1 MDTFEFSFLSQP
13 QINMLRETITLGAG
27 CFWCVEAVLKELK
40 GVISV
45 TSGYMG
51 GRTSNPTYKEVCTGN
66 TGHAEV
72 AQVVYDPTM
81 LSLDQLLEVFWGT
94 HDPTTKDRQGAD
106 VGSQYRSVIF
116 YHTDEQQRTADA
128 YMKKLDESGAYAE
141 PLVTEIAPV
150 AEFYAAENY
159 HKDYFELNGEQG
171 YCQMVIRPKMDKF
184 RKVFADRIK

>member
-1 MDTFEFSFLSQP
+1 LEFLFFSQR

-27 CFWCVEAVLKELK
+27 CFWCFEAVLKELK

-51 GRTSNPTYKEVCTGN
+51 GRTNNPTYKEVCTGS

-72 AQVVYDPTM
+72 AQVVFDPAI

-106 VGSQYRSVIF
+106 VGSQYQSVIF
-116 YHTDEQQRTADA
+116 YHTDEQQRTAMA
-128 YMKKLDESGAYAE
+128 YMKKLDESGAYAGRMVIE
-141 PLVTEIAPV
+141 VVPAV
-150 AEFYAAENY
+150 EFYAAENY
-159 HKDYFELNGEQG
+159 HKDYFALNGEQG
-171 YCQMVIRPKMDKF
+171 YCQMVIRPKLDRF
-184 RKVFADRIK
+184 RKVFADRIN